1 MPRGVVLPL
10 DLPVRPGKT
19 SALLVML
26 AFAQFG
32 QFLHLLRGYW
42 HPNREIGIRPNS
54 VFPLETRTFEEKQIF
69 QEEQKTICAIIKPV
83 LGIFF

>member
-1 MPRGVVLPL
+1 MK
-10 DLPVRPGKT
+10 VREEN
-19 SALLVML
+19 LLNL
-26 AFAQFG
+26 ASVAFKSCVCDFIIYAFT
-32 QFLHLLRGYW
+32 
-42 HPNREIGIRPNS
+42 

>member
-1 MPRGVVLPL
+1 MTGQFSAGVWLSWP
-10 DLPVRPGKT
+10 DLARIRSVSSLKSRVTRPGPKGLDVFSHT
-19 SALLVML
+19 T
-26 AFAQFG
+26 
-32 QFLHLLRGYW
+32 
-42 HPNREIGIRPNS
+42 

>member
-1 MPRGVVLPL
+1 MT
-10 DLPVRPGKT
+10 RPQDGIPQIVKQQKVQPQP
-19 SALLVML
+19 AD
-26 AFAQFG
+26 
-32 QFLHLLRGYW
+32 
-42 HPNREIGIRPNS
+42 REISYS